1 MPALAYPAEQE
12 SPGQAPRPCAIHW
25 GQHVTRARASEGHS
39 MSIRTAPA
47 WVMAAALTSLYA
59 GCGSPGTPAGDA
71 SVVTPCTSHA
81 DCDDELFCTGPEL
94 CMPSSPDALANGC
107 LLGALP
113 CAAASCDEAADMCET
128 GCEDA
133 DGDGH
138 PDAACG
144 GDDCDDDDDQRF
156 PGNNEVCD
164 LTSHD
169 EDCDP
174 CTVGD
179 AGR

>member
-1 MPALAYPAEQE
+1 
-12 SPGQAPRPCAIHW
+12 
-25 GQHVTRARASEGHS
+25 

-47 WVMAAALTSLYA
+47 WMMAAALTSLYA

-113 CAAASCDEAADMCET
+113 CAAASCDEATDMCET

-174 CTVGD
+174 CTVGTLD
-179 AGR
+179 ADQDLRRVRQRSRELR